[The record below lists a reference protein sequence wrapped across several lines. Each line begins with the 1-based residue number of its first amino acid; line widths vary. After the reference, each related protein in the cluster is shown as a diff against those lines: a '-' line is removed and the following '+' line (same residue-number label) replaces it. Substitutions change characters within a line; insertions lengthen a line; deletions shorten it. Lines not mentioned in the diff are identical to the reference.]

1 MTGRSTDRRCMVSQ
15 IHNTFRLATVSAD
28 GMHWMLRRN
37 CSVTPQQL
45 LWMFVSLSGVSLVV
59 AGFFWSQ
66 GATLVLPFTA
76 IELVAVGAAFVL
88 SGRHA
93 TDRERIS
100 LSDGRLVV
108 EQESAGRTLRCE
120 FARHVVRVESLVG
133 GDQLIEVRGDGRSVR
148 VGRYL
153 RSDLRP
159 ALAREI
165 RLALK
170 GL

>member
-1 MTGRSTDRRCMVSQ
+1 MSQ

-45 LWMFVSLSGVSLVV
+45 LWMFVSLSALSLGV

-66 GATLVLPFTA
+66 GATLVLPFTV
-76 IELVAVGAAFVL
+76 IELTAVGAAFLVYA
-88 SGRHA
+88 RHA

-100 LSDGRLVV
+100 LSGGQLVV
-108 EQESAGRTLRCE
+108 EQETAGKTRLCE
-120 FARHVVRVESLVG
+120 FACHAVRVEPLVD
-133 GDQLIEVRGDGRSVR
+133 GDRLIEVRGGGRSVR

-159 ALAREI
+159 ALAKELRM
-165 RLALK
+165 ALK
-170 GL
+170 GG

>member
-1 MTGRSTDRRCMVSQ
+1 
-15 IHNTFRLATVSAD
+15 
-28 GMHWMLRRN
+28 MHWMLRRN
-37 CSVTPQQL
+37 CSVSPQQL
-45 LWMFVSLSGVSLVV
+45 LWMFVLLSAVSLGV

-76 IELVAVGAAFVL
+76 VELVAVGTAFLVYA
-88 SGRHA
+88 RHA

-108 EQESAGRTLRCE
+108 EQETEGRTQRCE
-120 FARHVVRVESLVG
+120 FAGHVVRVEPPVE
-133 GDQLIEVRGDGRSVR
+133 GDQLIAVHGGGRTVR

-165 RLALK
+165 RMALR
-170 GL
+170 GC